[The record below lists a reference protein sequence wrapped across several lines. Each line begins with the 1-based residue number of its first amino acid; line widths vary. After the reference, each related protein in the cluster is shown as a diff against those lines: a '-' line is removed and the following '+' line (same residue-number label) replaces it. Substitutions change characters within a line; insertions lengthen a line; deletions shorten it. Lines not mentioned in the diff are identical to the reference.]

1 MGDMDLIVLSK
12 VWEAGQAIA
21 EKRKELSTSCYQ
33 AMFGV
38 GSDDVKD
45 SCFCSLRMSWGG
57 AANDK
62 VIIIRRFRR
71 RFE

>member
-21 EKRKELSTSCYQ
+21 EKCEDLGTSCYQ
-33 AMFGV
+33 TVLGV

-45 SCFCSLRMSWGG
+45 CCFCSLWMS
-57 AANDK
+57 
-62 VIIIRRFRR
+62 
-71 RFE
+71 

>member
-21 EKRKELSTSCYQ
+21 EKRKDLGTSCYQ
-33 AMFGV
+33 TVLGV

-45 SCFCSLRMSWGG
+45 CCFCSLRMS
-57 AANDK
+57 
-62 VIIIRRFRR
+62 
-71 RFE
+71 